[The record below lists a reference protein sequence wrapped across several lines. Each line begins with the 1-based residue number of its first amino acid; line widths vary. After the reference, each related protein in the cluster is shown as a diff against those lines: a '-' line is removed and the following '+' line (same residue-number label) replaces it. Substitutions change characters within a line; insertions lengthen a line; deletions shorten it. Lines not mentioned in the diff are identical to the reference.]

1 MVTLNDQLAKL
12 DPQVETIV
20 SRFVANL
27 KGLLDDNSDKV
38 KENLFVNEST
48 YFLEN
53 NNNNFQS
60 KIV

>member
-27 KGLLDDNSDKV
+27 KGLLDDDSDKV
-38 KENLFVNEST
+38 KENLLVNERKL
-48 YFLEN
+48 YFIFIKYLTI
-53 NNNNFQS
+53 S
-60 KIV
+60 

>member
-20 SRFVANL
+20 NRFVANL

-38 KENLFVNEST
+38 KENLLVNERKT
-48 YFLEN
+48 FLGS
-53 NNNNFQS
+53 NNNF
-60 KIV
+60 